1 MASRD
6 ARFASEGRRSG
17 RVLKRNSWHD
27 MKFGISGIDM
37 SIFMGIIL
45 VIIPIVIVISIINIV
60 IHSRLTLPAG

>member
-1 MASRD
+1 
-6 ARFASEGRRSG
+6 
-17 RVLKRNSWHD
+17 

>member
-6 ARFASEGRRSG
+6 ARLASEGRRSG

-37 SIFMGIIL
+37 SIFMVIIL
-45 VIIPIVIVISIINIV
+45 AIISIINIV